1 MSKAPS
7 KPTHQTK
14 LVRDLAKI
22 LNDTDLTEIEYKTDT
37 LKIRVKKGGET
48 IAYAAPA
55 PSAAPAVAPAPTSQP
70 AVTSSGSSSSPDTS
84 SALPSPM
91 VGTVYLRP
99 SPDAEAFV
107 EVGDKVKSG
116 DTLMLVEA
124 MKTFNPIT
132 ADKDGTVTAI
142 HVEDGQGIEFGEPLM
157 TIN

>member
-7 KPTHQTK
+7 KPAHQTK

-22 LNDTDLTEIEYKTDT
+22 LNDTDLTEIEYKTDA
-37 LKIRVKKGGET
+37 LKIRVKKGGDT
-48 IAYAAPA
+48 IAYTAPAAPA
-55 PSAAPAVAPAPTSQP
+55 APTPSRVP
-70 AVTSSGSSSSPDTS
+70 GLEPGPRTESLASTPDLS
-84 SALPSPM
+84 SALASPM

-99 SPDAEAFV
+99 SPDADAFV
-107 EVGDKVKSG
+107 EVGTKVKTG

-157 TIN
+157 SIS